1 MKTLH
6 IFFFLIS
13 IVVNYSNPQKSD
25 SPKPS
30 SSHEFATFGT
40 GCFWCTEAVFR
51 ELKGV
56 ISVTP
61 GYSGGHVRNP
71 SYREV
76 CTGTTGH
83 AEVCHIE
90 FDPSVISFKELL
102 EVFWEVHDPT
112 TYNRQGN
119 DVGPQYRSVVFYHND
134 QQKREA
140 EYWKTRLNE
149 QNIYGKPVITEISP
163 LLNFYPAEDYH
174 KEYYR
179 LHGDQP
185 YCQIVIKP
193 KVEKF
198 RNIFRDKL
206 KDSTVR

>member
-1 MKTLH
+1 MRSIWLLSY
-6 IFFFLIS
+6 LILI
-13 IVVNYSNPQKSD
+13 IVNATCAQKSD
-25 SPKPS
+25 LPTAHSNHS
-30 SSHEFATFGT
+30 FATLGT

-61 GYSGGHVRNP
+61 GYSGGHIRNP

-76 CTGTTGH
+76 CTGKTGH

-90 FDPSVISFKELL
+90 YDPDVISFIELL

-119 DVGPQYRSVVFYHND
+119 DVGPQYRSVVFCHNE

-140 EYWKTRLNE
+140 EYLKTQLNE
-149 QNIYGKPVITEISP
+149 KNVYGKPVVTEISP
-163 LLNFYPAEDYH
+163 FLNFYPAEEYH

-193 KVEKF
+193 KIEKF
-198 RNIFRDKL
+198 RKIFKDKL
-206 KDSTVR
+206 KDSSDR

>member
-1 MKTLH
+1 MRPIRILSLLIFIAVNH
-6 IFFFLIS
+6 I
-13 IVVNYSNPQKSD
+13 NAQKPDPLS
-25 SPKPS
+25 SG
-30 SSHEFATFGT
+30 SSHAFATFGT

-90 FDPSVISFKELL
+90 FDPEIISFKELL

-119 DVGPQYRSVVFYHND
+119 DVGPQYRSVIFYHND
-134 QQKREA
+134 QQKKEA
-140 EYWKTRLNE
+140 EYLKARLNE
-149 QNIYGKPVITEISP
+149 LNVYGKPVVTEISP
-163 LLNFYPAEDYH
+163 FLNFYPAEDYH
-174 KEYYR
+174 KEYYL

-185 YCQIVIKP
+185 YCQIVIRP

-198 RNIFRDKL
+198 RKVFRDKL
-206 KDSTVR
+206 KDTLDR